1 MVPWS
6 FEFQTHINIA
16 LLLCRPQHF
25 NMKTFQMFYTLQHKP
40 TTMKDEGRRFKLVD
54 HDFPIHQTELCPNR
68 IKVISS
74 GIRNTKQWSLI
85 TCPNNESTFPYFWCA
100 SHISATHRIASHLMP
115 SSCSSHGVLL
125 GSAFIDCRLGVID
138 FRSVANYFGQC
149 CLSLICM
156 AFSI

>member
-40 TTMKDEGRRFKLVD
+40 TTMKDEVRRFKLVD

-100 SHISATHRIASHLMP
+100 SHISATHRIASYAIILLISWCPSGQRLHRLSSGRNRFPIRCQLLWTMLPFSHL
-115 SSCSSHGVLL
+115 HG
-125 GSAFIDCRLGVID
+125 F
-138 FRSVANYFGQC
+138 
-149 CLSLICM
+149 
-156 AFSI
+156 